1 MTTPPHPERVV
12 ARSAA
17 SVIVSSPFFPNG
29 VSHESYAVSPVAC
42 ESRIEPRPTSGMRP
56 SPAPT
61 TNYTPPGG
69 GAAPSVAVTAAAQGA
84 GSPACTAL
92 STVLA
97 NVGTI
102 GNKAYSGTV
111 EQADVDRAFG
121 GTALAGVPADAM
133 PYVEAV
139 KVVAEKFPGR
149 GGEHLVHGL
158 GPRLQ
163 RPRRDR
169 DQGLLL
175 TDWARHGQM
184 PSCTGPVPVNSGHH
198 E

>member
-1 MTTPPHPERVV
+1 MD
-12 ARSAA
+12 SAA
-17 SVIVSSPFFPNG
+17 P
-29 VSHESYAVSPVAC
+29 
-42 ESRIEPRPTSGMRP
+42 
-56 SPAPT
+56 
-61 TNYTPPGG
+61 
-69 GAAPSVAVTAAAQGA
+69 APSVAVTAAAQGA

-149 GGEHLVHGL
+149 DAVAASTLFMDWDPAYNGL
-158 GPRLQ
+158 AA
-163 RPRRDR
+163 
-169 DQGLLL
+169 
-175 TDWARHGQM
+175 TVTKVC
-184 PSCTGPVPVNSGHH
+184 S
-198 E
+198 

>member
-1 MTTPPHPERVV
+1 MNRRVSPLGTATLMACV
-12 ARSAA
+12 LAVGAALAGCSDDSPSAKSSSSSRASTSASASASESASASGSAA
-17 SVIVSSPFFPNG
+17 P
-29 VSHESYAVSPVAC
+29 
-42 ESRIEPRPTSGMRP
+42 SGGAAA
-56 SPAPT
+56 PAPT

-149 GGEHLVHGL
+149 DAVAASTLFMDWDPAYNGLVA
-158 GPRLQ
+158 
-163 RPRRDR
+163 
-169 DQGLLL
+169 
-175 TDWARHGQM
+175 TVTKVC
-184 PSCTGPVPVNSGHH
+184 S
-198 E
+198 